1 MTIQAHL
8 RSQRLDQDCYNP
20 SKPSQFETRDN
31 HIAAMANTINKTVT
45 VLTKALREISQNDN
59 LDDQAVLN
67 LYPTVF
73 DDPEAS
79 AAVHVITSLLS
90 HNLIGRLHVRLD
102 MDTIRPFLE
111 NFTQDEIAHRFE
123 KINQW
128 VTRHHKTNHDGTI
141 LTPPIFNFLSQ
152 KIKLE
157 VLTGELDVL
166 RQQTRN
172 GGFDLNNILQRDLE
186 FRRFSHEKTW
196 QLEPESYVLR
206 GRYPPPLSTEELYCQ
221 FKQLDLLPAHEEI
234 HYQINNRQARE
245 IKRVAYECI
254 SLLQFLN
261 KFKARTSKNIV
272 VIGNDRYGRQWNV
285 EPIEEFLKDG
295 FITRYDRVRSG
306 TSMRLTVP
314 EPFPDKFIRYL
325 SDEMPH
331 VVIVDGAHAPSTA
344 GSMQISR
351 GARSYAHWFAAFN
364 DVRVEGNVTKYRA
377 NFGFPI
383 NHLDE
388 LAKWHEYVSVRQY
401 LGELVTPG
409 PTYSVAT
416 WAPELQEK
424 VIMGDI
430 TMHRNPKEFKGED
443 PLVVLVNPIFYSTEG
458 DDIDTSLIGTTPR
471 YFDDPDMHESS
482 EVMFGFGTYGLETR
496 VKGISTARFV
506 ATIQKHVKE
515 EISKQIACNQELT
528 G

>member
-1 MTIQAHL
+1 
-8 RSQRLDQDCYNP
+8 
-20 SKPSQFETRDN
+20 
-31 HIAAMANTINKTVT
+31 
-45 VLTKALREISQNDN
+45 
-59 LDDQAVLN
+59 
-67 LYPTVF
+67 
-73 DDPEAS
+73 
-79 AAVHVITSLLS
+79 
-90 HNLIGRLHVRLD
+90 

-111 NFTQDEIAHRFE
+111 NFSQGEIARRFE

-128 VTRHHKTNHDGTI
+128 VLRHHKTNHDGTI

-152 KIKLE
+152 KIGLE
-157 VLTGELDVL
+157 VLTGKLDVL
-166 RQQTRN
+166 REETRN
-172 GGFDLNNILQRDLE
+172 GKFDLNNILQRDLE

-221 FKQLDLLPAHEEI
+221 FKQLDLLPAQEEI
-234 HYQINNRQARE
+234 PYQINNLQARE

-261 KFKARTSKNIV
+261 RFKAQTTKNIV

-314 EPFPDKFIRYL
+314 APFPDKFIRYL

-331 VVIVDGAHAPSTA
+331 VVIVDGSHAPSTA
-344 GSMQISR
+344 ESMQMSR

-364 DVRVEGNVTKYRA
+364 DVRVEGKFEGYRA
-377 NFGFPI
+377 NFGLPI

-388 LAKWHEYVSVRQY
+388 LARWHEYVSVRQY

-416 WAPELQEK
+416 WSPELREK

-430 TMHRNPKEFKGED
+430 TIHRNSTEFKGED
-443 PLVVLVNPIFYSTEG
+443 PIVVLANPIFYSTEG
-458 DDIDTSLIGTTPR
+458 GDIDPSLIGTTPR

-482 EVMFGFGTYGLETR
+482 EVIFGFGSYGLETR
-496 VKGISTARFV
+496 LKGTSTARFV

-515 EISKQIACNQELT
+515 EISIQLACNPKS
-528 G
+528 